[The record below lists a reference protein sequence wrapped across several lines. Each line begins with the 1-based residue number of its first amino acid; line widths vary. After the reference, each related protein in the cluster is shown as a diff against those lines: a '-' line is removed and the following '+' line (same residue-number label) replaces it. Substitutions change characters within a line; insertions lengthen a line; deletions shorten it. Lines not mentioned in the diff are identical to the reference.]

1 MVATNNTARKF
12 LLRSRDDRSRGRRNR
27 RQPESSSPAS
37 AGIRL
42 RGDLDC
48 DFHGEMVRRGSD
60 PCPLHGNRLARLVRD
75 RDAHE
80 VPIPHHA
87 ARRIEVDPA
96 RAGNVD
102 LDPCMCVTAGDK
114 IVAVIGKVQISGHK
128 PRSDSWLCAPH
139 VIARVTRR
147 GKTDD
152 EILRI
157 GEYRSNREPACAC
170 RHTPVPPVREIDVF
184 CSGTRVRP
192 SMEPRRPFAAPGHSY
207 ADPSWPP
214 PPRSRTDGR

>member
-1 MVATNNTARKF
+1 MVDATARWQAVTCPGGP
-12 LLRSRDDRSRGRRNR
+12 SAPSTAARDDRSRGRRNR
-27 RQPESSSPAS
+27 RRPESSSPAS

-42 RGDLDC
+42 RGDLDR

-60 PCPLHGNRLARLVRD
+60 PCPLQGNRLARLVRD

-102 LDPCMCVTAGDK
+102 LDPCMCVAAGDK

-128 PRSDSWLCAPH
+128 PRSEFQA
-139 VIARVTRR
+139 
-147 GKTDD
+147 
-152 EILRI
+152 
-157 GEYRSNREPACAC
+157 
-170 RHTPVPPVREIDVF
+170 
-184 CSGTRVRP
+184 SG
-192 SMEPRRPFAAPGHSY
+192 A
-207 ADPSWPP
+207 
-214 PPRSRTDGR
+214 PRS